1 VSQGLGRGISYRRK
15 LNRVWSLGVGSTI
28 TPIRVHHE
36 LVLQVFFSVD
46 GEDLQG
52 NPLEGDDS
60 SGVMRMLVL
69 TMPTVLPSVSTFLSS
84 RVLGEATDCDQT
96 HYDSARVRL
105 NG

>member
-1 VSQGLGRGISYRRK
+1 MPIIISLLLTREHCRPD
-15 LNRVWSLGVGSTI
+15 RHSTI

-52 NPLEGDDS
+52 NPLEGDDP

-69 TMPTVLPSVSTFLSS
+69 TMPTVLPSVSRYTYLM
-84 RVLGEATDCDQT
+84 RVILESDG
-96 HYDSARVRL
+96 
-105 NG
+105 

>member
-1 VSQGLGRGISYRRK
+1 MSQGLGRGILYNWK
-15 LNRVWSLGVGSTI
+15 LNRVRSLLVDSTI

-69 TMPTVLPSVSTFLSS
+69 TMPTVLPSVSTFSCQAECWARRLT
-84 RVLGEATDCDQT
+84 ATKLT
-96 HYDSARVRL
+96 TTVHVYV
-105 NG
+105 

>member
-1 VSQGLGRGISYRRK
+1 VSWGRGISYR
-15 LNRVWSLGVGSTI
+15 LATETPVVGSTI

-69 TMPTVLPSVSTFLSS
+69 TMPTVLPSVSLCSS
-84 RVLGEATDCDQT
+84 RRRTGPGD
-96 HYDSARVRL
+96 
-105 NG
+105 